1 MVPDAAPTVDTLD
14 KRMPNRIPWLA
25 VKASI
30 HLLLILFFLNGLH
43 LSIQRKRLNPAAER
57 PTTQSATETV
67 STCGR
72 DKRRI
77 IAF

>member
-1 MVPDAAPTVDTLD
+1 MPDAASTVDTLD

-30 HLLLILFFLNGLH
+30 HLLLILFFLNLLS
-43 LSIQRKRLNPAAER
+43 LSIMRRRLKPAAEI
-57 PTTQSATETV
+57 PSTQQVTETV
-67 STCGR
+67 SKCGR